1 MLIAVEFKTAG
12 TRGDK
17 DIIECATFT
26 NGNDRLDFY
35 RELHPD
41 GKGYPLGKP
50 FLSIALD
57 QIATWEVLPDPDNTP
72 GTEKDEP
79 RFTQFFVIPLT
90 EASAATCR
98 EAGYGVG
105 FESGTFFVRLPILI
119 KET

>member
-1 MLIAVEFKTAG
+1 MFIAVEFKRTI
-12 TRGDK
+12 RSGDK
-17 DIIECATFT
+17 DIIECAAFA
-26 NGNDRLDFY
+26 NGNGRLAFF
-35 RELHPD
+35 REQHPD
-41 GKGYPLGKP
+41 GSGYPFGNP

-57 QIATWEVLPDPDNTP
+57 QIAIWEVLPDPDNTP

-79 RFTQFFVIPLT
+79 RFTQFFVVPLT

-119 KET
+119 KEK